1 MYGGF
6 EDDSAIPRSVSRGFR
21 QLPSHSAHRSIHST
35 STRRRSS
42 VTRRSSMRPTHDV
55 EIINVEDFADE
66 VEDDLAS
73 PKELPQ
79 PMSAKRRYK

>member
-1 MYGGF
+1 M
-6 EDDSAIPRSVSRGFR
+6 
-21 QLPSHSAHRSIHST
+21 
-35 STRRRSS
+35 
-42 VTRRSSMRPTHDV
+42 TRRSSMRPTHDV